1 MAPLPE
7 NKSLPELIGGLA
19 SDISGLFRKEIELA
33 KTEVSE
39 KVSQTSHALVF
50 IGAGA
55 VLALGALGV
64 ILSAIVTALAAVFVG
79 AGMGA
84 TAANSV
90 AAAIVGIVV
99 AVVAWLLISR
109 GMNGLKVSNLKLDRT
124 TASLQRDA
132 SVVKERL

>member
-7 NKSLPELIGGLA
+7 NKSLPELVAGLA
-19 SDISGLFRKEIELA
+19 GDISGLFRKEIELA

-50 IGAGA
+50 VGAGA

-64 ILSAIVTALAAVFVG
+64 ILAAIVTALAAFFV
-79 AGMGA
+79 AHGMDV
-84 TAANSV
+84 TAANSL

-99 AVVAWLLISR
+99 GVVAWLLISR
-109 GMNGLKVSNLKLDRT
+109 GLNGLKVSNLKLGRT

>member
-1 MAPLPE
+1 MTSLPE

-39 KVSQTSHALVF
+39 KVGQTSHALVF
-50 IGAGA
+50 VSAGA

-64 ILSAIVTALAAVFVG
+64 ILAAIVTALAAFFVDH
-79 AGMGA
+79 GMGA
-84 TAANSV
+84 TAANSL
-90 AAAIVGIVV
+90 AAAIVGIIV
-99 AVVAWLLISR
+99 AVVAWMLVSR
-109 GMNGLKVSNLKLDRT
+109 GLSGLKPSNLKLDRT
-124 TASLQRDA
+124 TTSLQRDA

>member
-19 SDISGLFRKEIELA
+19 SDISSLFRKEIELA
-33 KTEVSE
+33 KTEASE
-39 KVSQTSHALVF
+39 KLNQTSHALVF

-64 ILSAIVTALAAVFVG
+64 ILAAIVAALMAFFIDRG
-79 AGMGA
+79 IGA
-84 TAANSV
+84 TAANTL
-90 AAAIVGIVV
+90 AAAIVGIIV

-109 GMNGLKVSNLKLDRT
+109 GLNGLKVSNLKLDRT

>member
-1 MAPLPE
+1 MATLPE
-7 NKSLPELIGGLA
+7 NRSLPELIGGLA

-64 ILSAIVTALAAVFVG
+64 ILAAIVTALAAFFVDR
-79 AGMGA
+79 GMGT
-84 TAANSV
+84 TAANSL
-90 AAAIVGIVV
+90 AAAMVGVIV
-99 AVVAWLLISR
+99 AVVAWLFISR